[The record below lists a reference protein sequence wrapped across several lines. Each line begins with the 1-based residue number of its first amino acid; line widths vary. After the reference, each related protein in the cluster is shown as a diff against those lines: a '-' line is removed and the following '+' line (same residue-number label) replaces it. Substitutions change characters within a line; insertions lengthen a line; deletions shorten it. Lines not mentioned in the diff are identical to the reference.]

1 MLWKS
6 TFRGAG
12 VELGLLLHVT
22 VHQGLTGLWCEMENY
37 PETFSPPSL
46 TLSLTLLFVLPFF
59 LSHFEQ
65 SQAALRGSDAVH
77 LGWSLTCSAEKRA
90 FGRGHMK
97 TTYALNPQQNP
108 GVRYN
113 GENHFGGKCL
123 ERQQSCGNVSE
134 TTARPLHFLLVSFS
148 SLGRNCPAGKSNH
161 L

>member
-6 TFRGAG
+6 TFWGAG
-12 VELGLLLHVT
+12 VELGLLLQVT
-22 VHQGLTGLWCEMENY
+22 VRQGLAGLWCEMENY
-37 PETFSPPSL
+37 PETFSHPLPNSSVRPP
-46 TLSLTLLFVLPFF
+46 VF

-77 LGWSLTCSAEKRA
+77 LGWSLTCSVEKRA

-113 GENHFGGKCL
+113 GENHFGGKRL

-148 SLGRNCPAGKSNH
+148 NLGRNCPAGKSNH
-161 L
+161 S

>member
-1 MLWKS
+1 MKIYFSGSWCWTWPPPAHHCS
-6 TFRGAG
+6 PGACRPVVWNG
-12 VELGLLLHVT
+12 KLSRDLLA
-22 VHQGLTGLWCEMENY
+22 
-37 PETFSPPSL
+37 PFSHPLPNS
-46 TLSLTLLFVLPFF
+46 SVRPPFF

-113 GENHFGGKCL
+113 GENHFGGKRL

>member
-1 MLWKS
+1 
-6 TFRGAG
+6 
-12 VELGLLLHVT
+12 
-22 VHQGLTGLWCEMENY
+22 MENY

-46 TLSLTLLFVLPFF
+46 SLSLTLLVVLPSSS
-59 LSHFEQ
+59 LFEQ

-90 FGRGHMK
+90 FGKGHMK
-97 TTYALNPQQNP
+97 TTYALNLQQNP

-113 GENHFGGKCL
+113 GENHFGGKRL

-134 TTARPLHFLLVSFS
+134 TTARPFHFLLVSFS